1 MKNFKTKLTSLIL
14 AVAATCAMTACGD
27 GGNTS
32 TPAQSNNSESVNP
45 EKLQLYVV
53 NYNGGYGSSWLNA
66 VKEEY
71 EELHKNT
78 KYGDKTGI
86 QIQIKTDRPSME
98 AGIIKSGE
106 SEIYFVEHVPYLP
119 YVSDDVMADISDIVT
134 GVNPYDNKTLE
145 SKLSD
150 QQKAAWKTDDGKYY
164 ALPHYSGTYGLIYD
178 MDLFEERNLYF
189 RAKENVP
196 ATITDLKDYFV
207 TSKTDKKSLGPD
219 GKTGKVGNIDYSAD
233 DGLPATYDEFF
244 TLCERMS
251 VLNIIPVD
259 WSGQYRNQHVTSFL
273 STLAADYEGLEQTL
287 LQLNFDGSAKDL
299 GKIVNGDFVK
309 DESATKITDTNG
321 YELFRQE
328 GIYESLKFF
337 GRLLGNNKYY
347 NTSYAFSESDSN
359 LDAQDRF
366 LMSKDEG
373 KRIGML
379 IDGDWWSMEASETI
393 RELEA
398 GDRKFGWMPL
408 PKATEEK
415 AAEGNKNVL
424 YDRHSAMSF
433 IKSTIAPEKLAAA
446 KDFLQFVDSDRMLVK
461 FTQETNTFKGFN
473 YTLSDDEYDSLSAFG
488 QSLYNV
494 RQNSDVIY
502 LASKNKVYANNQS
515 MFQLDGLYKSMKA
528 GTTSYDDTPLN
539 AFKSATDAKKE
550 FSVESYF
557 SGIYEYF
564 KANWPNK

>member
-1 MKNFKTKLTSLIL
+1 MKKFKTKLTSIVL
-14 AVAATCAMTACGD
+14 AAAATFTLVACG
-27 GGNTS
+27 GGESNTNS
-32 TPAQSNNSESVNP
+32 TTPNESVNSG
-45 EKLQLYVV
+45 KLQLYVV
-53 NYNGGYGSSWLNA
+53 NYNGGYGSSWLNG
-66 VKEEY
+66 VKAEY

-150 QQKAAWKTDDGKYY
+150 QQKSAWKTDDGKYY
-164 ALPHYSGTYGLIYD
+164 ALPHYSGTYGIIYD
-178 MDLFEERNLYF
+178 MDLFEEKNLYF

-207 TSKTDKKSLGPD
+207 TSKTDKKSNGPD
-219 GKTGKVGNIDYSAD
+219 GKAGTYD

-251 VLNIIPVD
+251 VLNIIPMD

-273 STLAADYEGLEQTL
+273 STLAADYEGLEQAL
-287 LQLNFDGSAKDL
+287 MLLNFDGTASGL

-309 DESATKITDTNG
+309 DATATTITDENG

-328 GIYESLKFF
+328 GIYQSLKFF
-337 GRLLGNNKYY
+337 GRLLGNSKYY

-373 KRIGML
+373 KRIGMI

-393 RELEA
+393 KKLEA

-415 AAEGNKNVL
+415 VAEGNKNVL

-433 IKSTIAPEKLAAA
+433 IKSTIASEKLEAA
-446 KDFLQFVDSDRMLVK
+446 KDFLQFVNSDKMLVK

-473 YTLSDDEYDSLSAFG
+473 YTLTTDEYNSLSAFG
-488 QSLYNV
+488 QSLYDV
-494 RQNSDVIY
+494 RQNSDVVY

-515 MFQLDGLYKSMKA
+515 MFQLDELYKSMKA
-528 GTTSYDDTPLN
+528 GTTSHDDTPLN
-539 AFKSATDAKKE
+539 AFKAAADAKKE

-564 KANWPNK
+564 KANWPKN